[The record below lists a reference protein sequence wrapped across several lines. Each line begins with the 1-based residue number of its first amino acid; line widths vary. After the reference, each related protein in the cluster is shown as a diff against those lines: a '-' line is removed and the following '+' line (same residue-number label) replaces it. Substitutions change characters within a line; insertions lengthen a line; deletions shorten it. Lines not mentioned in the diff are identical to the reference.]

1 MSNFSNYDKDV
12 FLVKIDRMID
22 RGALLSRYSRAS
34 STDIRDVYEKEFAG
48 DEGKGQDF
56 YRRVFLQYGDES
68 IAELV
73 TAQMAV
79 QNVSNIVSKV
89 MEELRVGLSFL
100 EKSSRY
106 VRYDK
111 KVSGAYLFLHGEKA
125 GITGRNREDYDAYCD
140 SLFQYYASNYEKVLD
155 FYRKKFPIGE
165 ILFDGSEGP
174 STFSDAGSEEK
185 MILEKSYQSSVR
197 ARALDDLRY
206 ILPSSTLTNI
216 GISGNGRAFTYL
228 VQKLKSTGLPEA
240 EKVAD
245 EIYSELSG
253 EFPELINSALSGY
266 GRELI
271 EYKRKLDNPTQ
282 HLSGKEDANIPEIV
296 LLDYEERKK
305 ALVKSLSI
313 YNFSTGGEA
322 LPTQMMKLREMSL
335 QDLGSVVAQLA
346 GIRKNRRHKLHR
358 AFESVSYL
366 FQITTNYGA
375 FRDMQRHRFISI
387 NRQFLTPL
395 YGHDTPE
402 AFMGDGEFPEIMR
415 QGKELWR
422 RISDSQGYA
431 IAQYAVPYAFR
442 YPVSAYLNLR
452 ELAFFCELRS
462 TPQAHHDLRRIAI
475 GMYDAVKGV
484 HPELAALIRFVD
496 SSSYALGRL
505 RSEQAKEKK
514 LRKLSER

>member
-1 MSNFSNYDKDV
+1 
-12 FLVKIDRMID
+12 
-22 RGALLSRYSRAS
+22 
-34 STDIRDVYEKEFAG
+34 
-48 DEGKGQDF
+48 
-56 YRRVFLQYGDES
+56 
-68 IAELV
+68 
-73 TAQMAV
+73 
-79 QNVSNIVSKV
+79 
-89 MEELRVGLSFL
+89 
-100 EKSSRY
+100 
-106 VRYDK
+106 
-111 KVSGAYLFLHGEKA
+111 
-125 GITGRNREDYDAYCD
+125 
-140 SLFQYYASNYEKVLD
+140 
-155 FYRKKFPIGE
+155 
-165 ILFDGSEGP
+165 
-174 STFSDAGSEEK
+174 
-185 MILEKSYQSSVR
+185 
-197 ARALDDLRY
+197 
-206 ILPSSTLTNI
+206 
-216 GISGNGRAFTYL
+216 
-228 VQKLKSTGLPEA
+228 LPEA

-266 GRELI
+266 GKELI

-346 GIRKNRRHKLHR
+346 GLRKNRRHKLHR

-402 AFMGDGEFPEIMR
+402 AFMGDGEFTEIMR

>member
-1 MSNFSNYDKDV
+1 
-12 FLVKIDRMID
+12 MID

-34 STDIRDVYEKEFAG
+34 STDIREVYEKEFAG
-48 DEGKGQDF
+48 NEDRGRDF

-79 QNVSNIVSKV
+79 QNVSNIVSKI

-106 VRYDK
+106 VRYDR
-111 KVSGAYLFLHGEKA
+111 KVSGEYLYLHGDKA

-140 SLFQYYASNYEKVLD
+140 SLFQFYGNNYERVLD
-155 FYRKKFPIGE
+155 FYRKKFPIEE
-165 ILFDGSEGP
+165 IIFDGGEGL
-174 STFSDAGSEEK
+174 SRFADAGSEDK
-185 MILEKSYQSSVR
+185 AILEKSYQSALR

-240 EKVAD
+240 DKLAD

-253 EFPELINSALSGY
+253 EFPELINSALSGH
-266 GRELI
+266 GKELI
-271 EYKRKLDNPTQ
+271 EYKRQLESAGPQ
-282 HLSGKEDANIPEIV
+282 PSLKEDGNIPEIV

-305 ALVKSLSI
+305 ALLKSLSI
-313 YNFSTGGEA
+313 YIFSTGGEV
-322 LPTQMMKLREMSL
+322 LQKQMTKMQEMTL
-335 QDLGSVVAQLA
+335 QDLSNLVSQLSSL
-346 GIRKNRRHKLHR
+346 RKNRRHKLHR
-358 AFESVSYL
+358 AFESISYL

-375 FRDMQRHRFISI
+375 FRDLQRHRFISI
-387 NRQFLTPL
+387 NRQYLTTL
-395 YGHDTPE
+395 YGHDTPD
-402 AFMGDGEFPEIMR
+402 AFKGDTEFAEIMR
-415 QGKELWR
+415 QGDDLWKT
-422 RISDSQGYA
+422 ISRSQGNV
-431 IAQYAVPYAFR
+431 IAQYTVPYAYR

-484 HPELAALIRFVD
+484 HPELAAMIKFVD
-496 SSSYALGRL
+496 TSSYALGRL
-505 RSEQAKEKK
+505 RSERAKEEK